1 MKITVKNK
9 EFDSGKLL
17 RSKYKKYTDIKESLM
32 DVNKE
37 TYTDDDLDKMVSA
50 IVKLFDNQFT
60 EDDIN
65 DEFEISDIIFN
76 FMRIELEI
84 AEKLN
89 EKIEKTNTLFMIEKK

>member
-76 FMRIELEI
+76 FMRIEFEI

>member
-37 TYTDDDLDKMVSA
+37 TYTDEDLDKMVSA

-76 FMRIELEI
+76 FMRIEFEI

>member
-1 MKITVKNK
+1 MKITVKNQ

-37 TYTDDDLDKMVSA
+37 TYTDEDLDKMVSA

-89 EKIEKTNTLFMIEKK
+89 EKIEKTNMLFTIEKK

>member
-9 EFDSGKLL
+9 EFDSGKLI

>member
-1 MKITVKNK
+1 MKIILKNQ

-17 RSKYKKYTDIKESLM
+17 RGKYKKFTEIKESLM

-37 TYTDDDLDKMVSA
+37 TYTDGDLDKMVSA
-50 IVKLFDNQFT
+50 IVTLFDNQFT

-65 DEFEISDIIFN
+65 NELEISDIIFN
-76 FMRIELEI
+76 FMRIDLEV

-89 EKIEKTNTLFMIEKK
+89 EKIEKTSTLFTIEKK

>member
-17 RSKYKKYTDIKESLM
+17 RSKYKKYIEVKEDLTDQ
-32 DVNKE
+32 NKE
-37 TYTDDDLDKMVSA
+37 TYTDQDLDKMVLA
-50 IVKLFDNQFT
+50 IVNLFDNQFT

-65 DEFEISDIIFN
+65 NEFEVSDIIFN
-76 FMRIELEI
+76 FVRIELEI

-89 EKIEKTNTLFMIEKK
+89 KKIEKTNKLFMTEKI

>member
-17 RSKYKKYTDIKESLM
+17 RSKYKKYIEVKEDLTDE
-32 DVNKE
+32 NKE
-37 TYTDDDLDKMVSA
+37 TYTDQDLDKMVLA
-50 IVKLFDNQFT
+50 IVNLFDNQFT

-65 DEFEISDIIFN
+65 NEFEVSDIIFN
-76 FMRIELEI
+76 FVRIELEI

-89 EKIEKTNTLFMIEKK
+89 KKIEKTNKLFMTEKI

>member
-89 EKIEKTNTLFMIEKK
+89 EKIEKTNTLFMIEKR